1 MANVRTFY
9 ACQKVMLGH
18 VSGSDAVGT
27 ITAASFETI
36 NSLQS
41 VGITSNFNLE
51 PVYQIGALEPG
62 DIAEDIPDVEISLT
76 RTLDGSQTIYERT
89 MIKEGE
95 AGAAKDLTECSD
107 NRSAVKLV
115 IYPQTVTKATG
126 TATSSCMIRP
136 AYLSS
141 ISYSFPTDGFFQE
154 EATVVGNNKT
164 WSLTDGDSTND
175 APSEDSATTGVA
187 RRQFLNVDG
196 SAFPIAVGASHGGGD
211 FTKFSGAMP
220 PDARIQNIS
229 VSVDLGREEIFELG
243 KRLPFTR
250 YINFPVEVNTEFEV
264 ISASGDL
271 VGAEETD
278 EVCKNPKALAFK
290 EIKIATCDGMV
301 LDMGEKNKL
310 QSVSAAGGDAGGDNV
325 TYTYSYVNY
334 SAFKYTRPS
343 AGSYNPSTAGKME
356 QVDLDN
362 FNMQDYK

>member
-9 ACQKVMLGH
+9 ACQKVMLGA
-18 VSGSDAVGT
+18 VSGSDAVGSDL
-27 ITAASFETI
+27 SFDTI

-89 MIKEGE
+89 MVPETVDGN
-95 AGAAKDLTECSD
+95 ANGLSTLSD
-107 NRSAVKLV
+107 SRSAVKLV

-126 TATSSCMIRP
+126 VPTSTLIVRP

-154 EATVVGNNKT
+154 EATIVGNNKI
-164 WSLTDGDSTND
+164 WSLAGSADNDS
-175 APSEDSATTGVA
+175 PSEASATTGVA
-187 RRQFLNVDG
+187 RRQFLNVAG
-196 SAFPIAVGASHGGGD
+196 SVFPIAVGVAHGDGNHNH
-211 FTKFSGAMP
+211 FSGAMP

-271 VGAEETD
+271 VGVEETD
-278 EVCKNPKALAFK
+278 LPCQNPKALAFK
-290 EIKIATCDGMV
+290 TIQVATCDGMV
-301 LDMGEKNKL
+301 LNMGAKNKL

-334 SAFKYTRPS
+334 SSFTYTCPS
-343 AGSYNPSTAGKME
+343 AGSYNPDAADKME

-362 FNMQDYK
+362 FNVQDYK

>member
-9 ACQKVMLGH
+9 ACQKVQLGH

-27 ITAASFETI
+27 VTDVSFETI

-62 DIAEDIPDVEISLT
+62 DIAEDIPDVEVSLT

-95 AGAAKDLTECSD
+95 ADTAKDLTECSD
-107 NRSAVKLV
+107 NRSAVRLI

-126 TATSSCMIRP
+126 TITSACIIRP

-154 EATVVGNNKT
+154 EATVVGNNKS
-164 WSLTDGDSTND
+164 WSLGGSNND
-175 APSEDSATTGVA
+175 APSENSAKTGVA

-196 SAFPIAVGASHGGGD
+196 STFPIAVGAAHGAGN
-211 FTKFSGAMP
+211 FAKFSGAMP

-271 VGAEETD
+271 VGATETE
-278 EVCKNPKALAFK
+278 EVCKNPKALDFK

-301 LDMGEKNKL
+301 LDMGKKNKL

-325 TYTYSYVNY
+325 TYTYSYINY
-334 SAFKYTRPS
+334 SKFKYTCPS
-343 AGSYNPSTAGKME
+343 AGSHSPTAAEKME

>member
-9 ACQKVMLGH
+9 ACQKVMLGA
-18 VSGSDAVGT
+18 VSGSDAAGSDLT
-27 ITAASFETI
+27 FDTI

-89 MIKEGE
+89 MVPESLD
-95 AGAAKDLTECSD
+95 GAANALSSLSD
-107 NRSAVKLV
+107 SRSAVKLV

-126 TATSSCMIRP
+126 VPTSTCIVRP

-154 EATVVGNNKT
+154 EATVVGNNKSWT
-164 WSLTDGDSTND
+164 LAGSADND
-175 APSEDSATTGVA
+175 APSEASATTGVA
-187 RRQFLNVDG
+187 RRQFLNVAG
-196 SAFPIAVGASHGGGD
+196 SVFPIAVGAAHGAGNIAN
-211 FTKFSGAMP
+211 FSGAMP

-264 ISASGDL
+264 ISASGDM
-271 VGAEETD
+271 VGATETD
-278 EVCKNPKALAFK
+278 GICTNPKALAFK
-290 EIKIATCDGMV
+290 TIQIATCDGMV
-301 LDMGEKNKL
+301 LNMGTKNKL

-334 SAFKYTRPS
+334 SAFTYTCPS
-343 AGSYNPSTAGKME
+343 AGSHNPAGAGKME

>member
-9 ACQKVMLGH
+9 ACQKVMLGM
-18 VSGSDAVGT
+18 VSGSDAAGADVT
-27 ITAASFETI
+27 FQTI

-76 RTLDGSQTIYERT
+76 RTLDGSQTIFERT
-89 MIKEGE
+89 MVKEADDGN
-95 AGAAKDLTECSD
+95 ANDLTDLSD

-126 TATSSCMIRP
+126 VPTSTCIVRP

-164 WSLTDGDSTND
+164 WSLAGAADND
-175 APSEDSATTGVA
+175 APSETSAVTGVA
-187 RRQFLNVDG
+187 RRQFLNVAG
-196 SAFPIAVGASHGGGD
+196 SVFPIAVGAAHGAGD
-211 FTKFSGAMP
+211 FAKFSGAMP

-250 YINFPVEVNTEFEV
+250 YINFPVEVNTEFEI
-264 ISASGDL
+264 ISASGDM
-271 VGAEETD
+271 VGATETD
-278 EVCKNPKALAFK
+278 VACSNPKALAFK
-290 EIKIATCDGMV
+290 QIQIATCDGMV
-301 LDMGEKNKL
+301 LDMGTKNKL

-334 SAFKYTRPS
+334 SKFKYTCPS
-343 AGSYNPSTAGKME
+343 AGSYNPASAAKME

>member
-27 ITAASFETI
+27 DLTFETI

-41 VGITSNFNLE
+41 VGLTTNFNLE
-51 PVYQIGALEPG
+51 PVYQIGALAPG
-62 DIAEDIPDVEISLT
+62 DIAEDIPDVEVSLT

-89 MIKEGE
+89 MIKEANDGI
-95 AGAAKDLTECSD
+95 ANSLASVSD
-107 NRSAVKLV
+107 NRNAVKLV

-126 TATSSCMIRP
+126 VPTSTCIIRP

-141 ISYSFPTDGFFQE
+141 ITYTFPTDGFFQE
-154 EATVVGNNKT
+154 EATIVGNNKS
-164 WSLTDGDSTND
+164 WSTGGAAEND
-175 APSEDSATTGVA
+175 APSTSSAITGVA
-187 RRQFLNVDG
+187 RRQFLNSDV
-196 SAFPIAVGASHGGGD
+196 SVFPIAVGVAHGEGNIEH
-211 FTKFSGAMP
+211 FSGAMP

-250 YINFPVEVNTEFEV
+250 YINFPVEVTTEFEV

-271 VGAEETD
+271 SGAEET
-278 EVCKNPKALAFK
+278 EETCKNPKALAFK
-290 EIKIATCDGMV
+290 QIKIATCDGMV
-301 LDMGEKNKL
+301 LDMGTSNKL

-325 TYTYSYVNY
+325 TYTYSYINY
-334 SAFKYTRPS
+334 SDFTVTPPS
-343 AGSYNPSTAGKME
+343 AGSHNPAAAGKME

-362 FNMQDYK
+362 YNVQDYK